1 MYQDL
6 LTDSYASISEAGSEY
21 NVWAMNGPVYIDI
34 SAGEGPY
41 DFRAVVLQN
50 RKVIEDFTGTMRGNI
65 YDEFTLVFILLPFE
79 WFVLCMI
86 VNIILHLIIYL
97 NVLKPIKELTKV
109 AQDIKKENNIQDI
122 RELLRNNKLFKEF
135 KQKGYT
141 KEVNVNDEITNLKKT
156 FYDLFND
163 ESNDHKLDPNDGTFQ
178 SNSTKVLTKY
188 DYPINIYYNEDIK
201 NELAKINKEREAFNM
216 QTEGKQTS
224 AILKT
229 ATVSAQSIESDDES
243 ESNLEI
249 DKQKGRKS
257 LNVFDIKP
265 PIQIPTEQ
273 LLNQLRD
280 FS

>member
-1 MYQDL
+1 
-6 LTDSYASISEAGSEY
+6 
-21 NVWAMNGPVYIDI
+21 
-34 SAGEGPY
+34 
-41 DFRAVVLQN
+41 
-50 RKVIEDFTGTMRGNI
+50 
-65 YDEFTLVFILLPFE
+65 
-79 WFVLCMI
+79 MI